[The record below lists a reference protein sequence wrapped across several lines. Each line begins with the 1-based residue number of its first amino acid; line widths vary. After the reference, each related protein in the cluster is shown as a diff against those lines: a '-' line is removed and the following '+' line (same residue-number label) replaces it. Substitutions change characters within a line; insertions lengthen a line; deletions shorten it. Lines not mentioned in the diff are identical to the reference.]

1 MQGLQK
7 LDMESLEITLL
18 ATEAPTDAP
27 EGQRRPIRYANDLAI
42 ASDGSIYFTDSADIG
57 PALNAAGFYD
67 TMIGYLQIR
76 AQVWLLTGSTTLAVL
91 RNRLLC
97 ECHVCCRSDSWHEIY
112 KLKLRIMC
120 FQQYPQGL
128 ANLMVFKTVSQDTL
142 HLKKCRPIITAA
154 VVLCTTQWIATYLS
168 ACAAG

>member
-18 ATEAPTDAP
+18 AIEAPTDAP

-76 AQVWLLTGSTTLAVL
+76 AQVWLLPGPILWPASGTAPHADTMSVA
-91 RNRLLC
+91 
-97 ECHVCCRSDSWHEIY
+97 HQI
-112 KLKLRIMC
+112 
-120 FQQYPQGL
+120 PGL
-128 ANLMVFKTVSQDTL
+128 GT
-142 HLKKCRPIITAA
+142 
-154 VVLCTTQWIATYLS
+154 
-168 ACAAG
+168 

>member
-76 AQVWLLTGSTTLAVL
+76 AQVWLLTGS
-91 RNRLLC
+91 LLWLF
-97 ECHVCCRSDSWHEIY
+97 SGTASY
-112 KLKLRIMC
+112 
-120 FQQYPQGL
+120 
-128 ANLMVFKTVSQDTL
+128 ANAMSVADLTHGMKFTS
-142 HLKKCRPIITAA
+142 
-154 VVLCTTQWIATYLS
+154 
-168 ACAAG
+168 

>member
-18 ATEAPTDAP
+18 AIEAPTDAP

-76 AQVWLLTGSTTLAVL
+76 AQVWLLPG
-91 RNRLLC
+91 
-97 ECHVCCRSDSWHEIY
+97 
-112 KLKLRIMC
+112 
-120 FQQYPQGL
+120 
-128 ANLMVFKTVSQDTL
+128 
-142 HLKKCRPIITAA
+142 PILWPA
-154 VVLCTTQWIATYLS
+154 
-168 ACAAG
+168 